1 MRKRPVPGSGK
12 VGGVRARRAT
22 SKGGWERAWLPG
34 DRKGGVLLLLSN
46 WERALLPG
54 EGRREPWLL
63 TRGSLSLLGDQKRPC
78 YPETGKE
85 ESSIAR

>member
-1 MRKRPVPGSGK
+1 M
-12 VGGVRARRAT
+12 
-22 SKGGWERAWLPG
+22 
-34 DRKGGVLLLLSN
+34 LLLLSN